1 MADALKALG
10 QDVHKEAPHE
20 LLALKSFCAFATLLV
35 GAQPRSGNLMLR
47 VRVGRPV
54 KFHYSPAQ
62 HEPEQD
68 DLPCVFATQAR

>member
-1 MADALKALG
+1 M
-10 QDVHKEAPHE
+10 QH
-20 LLALKSFCAFATLLV
+20 T
-35 GAQPRSGNLMLR
+35 PRRGNLMLH